1 MTVSR
6 RASRVT
12 IGQVLEQL
20 RSEFPDISPSK
31 IRFLE
36 AEGLIE
42 PARSESGY
50 RRFTAGDVDRLRY
63 ILTVQRDEYLPLRVI
78 KERLEARDSSKPPA
92 PANFTRSELLEAG
105 SCREEVLA
113 ELEDYG
119 LIRRSRTYGA
129 DALAVVRATVALGEF
144 GVQPR
149 HLRAVKAA
157 VDRETSLV
165 EQVVAPLAR
174 QRGGREPAA
183 RTAGLVA
190 ALIVQLHGTLTS
202 SALAEAGL
210 APPAPGLA
218 PPPPEASQVPPEGR
232 YTERGLRSASGR

>member
-20 RSEFPDISPSK
+20 RAEFPDISPSK

-78 KERLEARDSSKPPA
+78 KERLEARDAAQPPA
-92 PANFTRSELLEAG
+92 PVNFTRSELLEAG
-105 SCREEVLA
+105 SCTEEVLA

-129 DALAVVRATVALGEF
+129 DALAVVCTAVALGEF

-165 EQVVAPLAR
+165 EQVVAPLTR

-183 RTAGLVA
+183 RTAGRVA
-190 ALIVQLHGTLTS
+190 ALIVQLHGTLVST
-202 SALAEAGL
+202 ALAEAGL
-210 APPAPGLA
+210 APAA
-218 PPPPEASQVPPEGR
+218 PEASQVPPEGR